1 MILLV
6 KGPVTDY
13 PNWPVHFCQSS
24 NQFIDIAQKGVAAL
38 QWHSHRDNVN
48 DVGEVRTGLPG
59 LFYPFSN
66 ALRVTHSNMH
76 TSSFLESE
84 MQFTQHHNTKTTWQW
99 RCEENQRR
107 GCMFEWESVSCLFCK
122 RCHVAIRW
130 LFLWCVC
137 VCVCCVSVLPSSSFT
152 LSFSSVLFHHLADAL
167 CHNSLVRPLPLGTD
181 RSGWLTLSES

>member
-13 PNWPVHFCQSS
+13 PKWPIHFCQSS

-38 QWHSHRDNVN
+38 QWHSHRDDVN
-48 DVGEVRTGLPG
+48 DVGEARTGLPG

-76 TSSFLESE
+76 ISSFLESE

-130 LFLWCVC
+130 LFLLCVC
-137 VCVCCVSVLPSSSFT
+137 VCAVYLCCLHPPSLSHSLLCCSTIWQMLSVITALHV
-152 LSFSSVLFHHLADAL
+152 LSLWEQTGAADW
-167 CHNSLVRPLPLGTD
+167 H
-181 RSGWLTLSES
+181 